1 MCTTSPEPDA
11 ILARAI
17 ISTLVRKGVRVLAL
31 DFDKTIVSVH
41 TKGYWRQTTPKL
53 AEYVRPCFRA
63 LLEAAISECDIYVS
77 VVTYSMQPQLIRDV
91 LLRVLPHS
99 DISRVVIRTNAEDWA
114 QKQVTFLGKQQHIA
128 WLVTE
133 LFNRDHVMIQAHEI
147 LLLDD
152 DIKNVQLAEEF
163 GHQAYEVP
171 EDVTLDLIS
180 EFVNDM
186 NVVERLPA
194 TPTE

>member
-1 MCTTSPEPDA
+1 M
-11 ILARAI
+11 
-17 ISTLVRKGVRVLAL
+17 
-31 DFDKTIVSVH
+31 
-41 TKGYWRQTTPKL
+41 
-53 AEYVRPCFRA
+53 
-63 LLEAAISECDIYVS
+63 
-77 VVTYSMQPQLIRDV
+77 
-91 LLRVLPHS
+91 
-99 DISRVVIRTNAEDWA
+99 VIRTNAEDWA

>member
-91 LLRVLPHS
+91 LLRVLPH
-99 DISRVVIRTNAEDWA
+99 RCEKRLNN
-114 QKQVTFLGKQQHIA
+114 IA
-128 WLVTE
+128 
-133 LFNRDHVMIQAHEI
+133 
-147 LLLDD
+147 
-152 DIKNVQLAEEF
+152 
-163 GHQAYEVP
+163 
-171 EDVTLDLIS
+171 
-180 EFVNDM
+180 FVNEL
-186 NVVERLPA
+186 NTRHGSRLGYA
-194 TPTE
+194 NSLSQAMKHAIQFIHVS

>member
-91 LLRVLPHS
+91 LLRVLPHRCEKRLNN
-99 DISRVVIRTNAEDWA
+99 IAFVNEYPSRLTQAMKHAIQFIHVSCHDYMRHDSYQAA
-114 QKQVTFLGKQQHIA
+114 QKTRNY
-128 WLVTE
+128 
-133 LFNRDHVMIQAHEI
+133 LFI
-147 LLLDD
+147 LYY
-152 DIKNVQLAEEF
+152 K
-163 GHQAYEVP
+163 
-171 EDVTLDLIS
+171 T
-180 EFVNDM
+180 
-186 NVVERLPA
+186 
-194 TPTE
+194 